1 MSSTGYSG
9 FANVYDKL
17 MADYPYS
24 AILRFI
30 EQNLVLKGKRGL
42 DLCAGT
48 GTVTVRL
55 AEKGAIM
62 TALDIEPEM
71 LNRARDKARGAGFT
85 VKFIE
90 GDVNDLPEMKP
101 FDFIVSTCDGF
112 NYVENPETFAKS
124 LFHLLVEGG
133 KLVLEFSSLDK
144 AQKKLSDGLFY
155 EDGEEETWFF
165 DNEFDEESNTVYQEL
180 TIFRKLP
187 NGNYT
192 RTDDA
197 STQYFYDNARLL
209 SVFSAAGFSNVK
221 LLETGDFSE
230 AKQGAERLTLVAE
243 RR

>member
-9 FANVYDKL
+9 FASVYDKL

-24 AILRFI
+24 AILRFM
-30 EQNLVLKGKRGL
+30 EQNLILKGKRGL

-55 AEKGAIM
+55 AETGAIM

-71 LNRARDKARGAGFT
+71 LSRARDKARGAGFT

-90 GDVNDLPEMKP
+90 GDVNELPEMKP
-101 FDFIVSTCDGF
+101 FDFIVSTCDGM
-112 NYVENPETFAKS
+112 NYVENPEAFAKT
-124 LFHLLVEGG
+124 LFGLLVEGG

-144 AQKKLSDGLFY
+144 AQKMLSDGLFY
-155 EDGEEETWFF
+155 EDGEDETWFF
-165 DNEFDEESNTVYQEL
+165 DNEFDGESNTVYQEL

-187 NGNYT
+187 DGKYE

-197 STQYFYDNARLL
+197 STQYFYDNSRLKRA
-209 SVFSAAGFSNVK
+209 FSAAGFSNVE
-221 LLETGDFSE
+221 LLGTGDFSK
-230 AKQGAERLTLVAE
+230 AKQSAERLTLVAE